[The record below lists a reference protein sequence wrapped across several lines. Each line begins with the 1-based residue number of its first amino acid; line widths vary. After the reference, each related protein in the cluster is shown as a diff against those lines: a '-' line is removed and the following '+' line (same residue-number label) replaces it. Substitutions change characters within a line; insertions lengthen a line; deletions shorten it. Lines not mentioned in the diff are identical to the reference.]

1 MELTDNLNIIRF
13 KPLITPE
20 QLKERYPENEQ
31 AADLV
36 AQSRRLIQG
45 ILTNQDRR
53 KIIIAGP
60 CSLHDRAASL
70 EYAAK
75 IKDLQSKVKD
85 KVLIVMR
92 TYFEKPRTTLGWKG
106 MIYDPYLDGSYD
118 IEEGFIRSRDIL
130 LAVSKIGLPCATEF
144 LDPIVPQYLADM
156 ISWASVGARTAESQ
170 IHRQMAS
177 GLSMPI
183 GFKNSTDGNLTAS
196 IDAVRSAASPHS
208 FMGISSSGEVVIA
221 ETRGNKFGHLV
232 MRGGVIPN
240 GIKNCASYT
249 RVSEAGINGYKP
261 LDAQVIIPIGINC
274 PNYTEEYVAFAGVLL
289 RKAKI
294 PTGTIIDCSH
304 ANSDK
309 DFRRQR
315 NVLLDVTEQIKRGTD
330 IISGVMLESFLIEGC
345 QKPAKPETL
354 AYGQSLTDGCIGWE
368 ETEELIGIFADAVKA

>member
-1 MELTDNLNIIRF
+1 MELTDNLNIVRF

-31 AADLV
+31 AAGLV
-36 AQSRRLIQG
+36 AKSRRLIQG

-53 KIIIAGP
+53 KIVIAGP

-75 IKDLQSKVKD
+75 IRDLQSKVKD
-85 KVLIVMR
+85 KILIVMR

-118 IEEGFIRSRDIL
+118 IEEGFVRARDIL

-208 FMGISSSGEVVIA
+208 FMGISGSGEVVIA

-232 MRGGVIPN
+232 MRGGV
-240 GIKNCASYT
+240 
-249 RVSEAGINGYKP
+249 
-261 LDAQVIIPIGINC
+261 DC

-294 PTGTIIDCSH
+294 PTGIVIDCSH

-309 DFRRQR
+309 DFRQQR
-315 NVLLDVTEQIKRGTD
+315 NVLLDVVEQIERGAD

-354 AYGQSLTDGCIGWE
+354 AYGQSLTDGCIGWQ
-368 ETEELIGIFADAVKA
+368 ETEELINIFADAVKA

>member
-1 MELTDNLNIIRF
+1 METTDNLNILRF
-13 KPLITPE
+13 KPLITPK
-20 QLKERYPENEQ
+20 QLKEKHPEPEQ
-31 AADLV
+31 TTELV
-36 AQSRRLIQG
+36 ARSRRIIQG

-53 KIIIAGP
+53 KVVIAGP
-60 CSLHDRAASL
+60 CSLHDKAASV

-75 IKDLQSKVKD
+75 IRDLQSKVID

-118 IEEGFIRSRDIL
+118 IEEGFVRARDIL

-177 GLSMPI
+177 GLSMPV

-208 FMGISSSGEVVIA
+208 FMGISSAGEVVIA

-232 MRGGVIPN
+232 MRGG
-240 GIKNCASYT
+240 K
-249 RVSEAGINGYKP
+249 
-261 LDAQVIIPIGINC
+261 DC
-274 PNYTEEYVAFAGVLL
+274 PNYTEEYVAFAEVLL
-289 RKAKI
+289 KKAKI
-294 PTGTIIDCSH
+294 QTGIVIDCSH

-309 DFRRQR
+309 DFHQQR
-315 NVLLDVTEQIKRGTD
+315 KVLLDVAEQLKKGTD
-330 IISGVMLESFLIEGC
+330 IISGIMLESFLVEGN
-345 QKPAKPETL
+345 QKPAKTENLT
-354 AYGQSLTDGCIGWE
+354 YGQSLTDGCIGWK
-368 ETEELIGIFADAVKA
+368 ETEELINIFADAVKG